1 MDNARIPSSRSR
13 TGLQAAAQ
21 ELRRIVLDAG
31 EGELIG
37 SEEGRP
43 PRLLSRDGQPARP
56 PPGTGGA
63 AQGQARAEWRILWLP
78 AERADYRG
86 LGQRLS
92 RNAGHGRTGRH
103 QAGIGPVDRSHA
115 KGSASG
121 PDRRPRPVQCFP
133 EESGRDQAGCGFR
146 RRAPPRTGMAFC
158 SPQAYP
164 QRLHRT
170 DLRNQFVICAAQV
183 PRHDGGNRRR
193 GAPGVCSCLAGIDAA
208 RTRRNSRAISNW
220 SKWARTTAAR
230 SGTAGR
236 GDSIPETVSD
246 AP

>member
-86 LGQRLS
+86 LCQRLS

-103 QAGIGPVDRSHA
+103 PARIGPVDRSHA
-115 KGSASG
+115 KGGSSG
-121 PDRRPRPVQCFP
+121 TDRRSRLVRCIP
-133 EESGRDQAGCGFR
+133 EESGRDQAGR
-146 RRAPPRTGMAFC
+146 RLRRCAPPRTGMAFC
-158 SPQAYP
+158 SLQAHP
-164 QRLHRT
+164 QRLHRI
-170 DLRNQFVICAAQV
+170 DFRNQFVLRAAQV
-183 PRHDGGNRRR
+183 TWHDRGNRSSFGPRGNRR
-193 GAPGVCSCLAGIDAA
+193 CS
-208 RTRRNSRAISNW
+208 NSPQFTRAISNW
-220 SKWARTTAAR
+220 PKWARTTAAR

-246 AP
+246 VP